1 MSSSRRRTRSDG
13 RDIVITNVDIDNLLR
28 AKAAIYA
35 GFLRT
40 GGERR
45 RSAGNGRAVL
55 IGGSFGKYI
64 NVEKAVEIGLLP
76 DMPWDRFRVPG
87 QHVGARGRICRC
99 SIAMQR
105 DRVKEIAARMTYIEL
120 SADNTF
126 YEAFMSA
133 LVPAP
138 HRSFTLPDGGSD
150 DVSQGGKTMYIIGE
164 NIHIISDKVK
174 EALKERD
181 AKFFQELAVKQ
192 VEAGAQALDLNL
204 GPRKKD
210 WEEVFPWMVETVEAV
225 VDVPL
230 SFDSTNILGIEAGLK
245 KITKAQPIINS
256 TSAEPERLGEGAAAG
271 EAVQRPPGRPDDGAS
286 GIPVGADERVN
297 IAIEDLIP
305 RMLEIDYP
313 ISDLIIDPLV
323 LTVSGCQEY
332 CPHLIEAVRTL
343 RYAWDP
349 PPAISVGLSNVSNA
363 VPAENRPLI
372 NRVYCA
378 MLMGVGLQMMIADP
392 LDEQLEERHPHH
404 RRARRPAPPSGGC
417 T

>member
-1 MSSSRRRTRSDG
+1 
-13 RDIVITNVDIDNLLR
+13 
-28 AKAAIYA
+28 
-35 GFLRT
+35 
-40 GGERR
+40 
-45 RSAGNGRAVL
+45 
-55 IGGSFGKYI
+55 
-64 NVEKAVEIGLLP
+64 
-76 DMPWDRFRVPG
+76 
-87 QHVGARGRICRC
+87 
-99 SIAMQR
+99 
-105 DRVKEIAARMTYIEL
+105 
-120 SADNTF
+120 
-126 YEAFMSA
+126 
-133 LVPAP
+133 
-138 HRSFTLPDGGSD
+138 
-150 DVSQGGKTMYIIGE
+150 MYIIGE
-164 NIHIISDKVK
+164 NIHIISEKVK

-181 AKFFQELAVKQ
+181 AKFFQGQAVKQ

-256 TSAEPERLGEGAAAG
+256 TSAEPERLEKVPVLAKQYNARLIALTMGS
-271 EAVQRPPGRPDDGAS
+271 S

-297 IAIEDLIP
+297 IAIEALIP
-305 RMLEIDYP
+305 RLLEIDYP

-343 RYAWDP
+343 QVIWDP

-372 NRVYCA
+372 NRVYGA
-378 MLMGVGLQMMIADP
+378 MLMGVGLQMMIANP
-392 LDEQLEERHPHH
+392 LDEELKDVIRIIETRDSSTAVGRLYLALHDRIAAMEEPQIDDVDMHDPEQV
-404 RRARRPAPPSGGC
+404 AIWKTVQILLNKVIYADSYLQQAAMA
-417 T
+417 